1 MTCSDSLTALTLVAE
16 VKRMTSQSFNF
27 LFESLKLAML
37 VSGLAVMNP
46 VYPGVFMLA
55 ERLDVN
61 IITHPVGYTGA
72 GRELPVTVGIKAG
85 TPNSFEMVIPLLNAI
100 RVWNELIPTWGNVN
114 KTGSNVPPGQFDFES
129 VLLHELGHCIGLD
142 HPNLASESG
151 LSGADRDYTKTT
163 RGADGVYNLDPGTDG
178 VIGSNDDQRGDDV
191 NLHWFRKANNN
202 PFTIEPKVD
211 RTTYS
216 RDLFDLPPGHLY
228 AATGSL
234 RVANLFGLTNSE
246 AVMQQGIS
254 TGEAHRTLNADDVAT
269 LRLAMSGFDSLAGTT
284 DDYTVFLEFAGFTD
298 NADIVVRFGNA
309 QQTTFAACEISAVES
324 RSNSGHFVITKGD
337 IYFRDD
343 INWFFNQVD
352 ARTLPK
358 LVVAA
363 NGISSAMTLAQSEHL
378 LLDVSLVPTKES
390 LHNPADYWVRADT
403 PIGVFWLNERF
414 EFVRSEQPVRVHG
427 GPLIPINRF
436 PILNGLV
443 SSLPPGDYLVTFA
456 VDNNENG
463 IFEGSFQGTV
473 NITVVP

>member
-1 MTCSDSLTALTLVAE
+1 MTRSDSLATLILVTEMKRLTS
-16 VKRMTSQSFNF
+16 KTFHF
-27 LFESLKLAML
+27 LFGFLKLSML
-37 VSGLAVMNP
+37 MSGLAIMSP

-55 ERLDVN
+55 EKLDVN
-61 IITHPVGYTGA
+61 IITHPVGYARA

-114 KTGSNVPPGQFDFES
+114 KTDSNVPPGQFDFES

-142 HPNLASESG
+142 HPNLASESE

-163 RGADGVYNLDPGTDG
+163 RGADGVYNRDPGADG

-254 TGEAHRTLNADDVAT
+254 TGEAQRTLNADDVAT
-269 LRLAMSGFDSLAGTT
+269 LRLAMSGFDGLAGTT
-284 DDYTVFLEFAGFTD
+284 DDYTVFLEFFGFAD
-298 NADIVVRFGNA
+298 NADIVVSFDNT
-309 QQTTFAACEISAVES
+309 QTTFAACEISAVES
-324 RSNSGHFVITKGD
+324 RSNPGHFVITKGN

-352 ARTLPK
+352 AKTLPK
-358 LVVAA
+358 LVVTA
-363 NGISSAMTLAQSEHL
+363 NGISSAMTLTQSEHL
-378 LLDVSLVPTKES
+378 LLDVSLIPNAS
-390 LHNPADYWVRADT
+390 LNNPADYWVRADT
-403 PIGVFWLNERF
+403 PIGMFWLNERF
-414 EFVRSEQPVRVHG
+414 EFVRPEQPVRVHG
-427 GPLIPINRF
+427 GPLIPINRL

-463 IFEGSFQGTV
+463 IFEGNFQSSV
-473 NITVVP
+473 NITIVP

>member
-1 MTCSDSLTALTLVAE
+1 
-16 VKRMTSQSFNF
+16 
-27 LFESLKLAML
+27 ML
-37 VSGLAVMNP
+37 MSGLAVVNP

-61 IITHPVGYTGA
+61 VITHPFGYTGA

-85 TPNSFEMVIPLLNAI
+85 TPHSFEMEISLLNAI

-163 RGADGVYNLDPGTDG
+163 RGADGVYNLAPGADG
-178 VIGSNDDQRGDDV
+178 VIGSNDDERGDDV

-211 RTTYS
+211 RTTSYS

-228 AATGSL
+228 AATGSI

-254 TGEAHRTLNADDVAT
+254 TGEAQRTLNADDVAT
-269 LRLAMSGFDSLAGTT
+269 LRLAMSGFDGLAGTT

-298 NADIVVRFGNA
+298 NADIVIRFVDSSE
-309 QQTTFAACEISAVES
+309 TSFAACEIRAVES
-324 RSNSGHFVITKGD
+324 RPGHFVITRGD
-337 IYFRDD
+337 ISFRDD

-363 NGISSAMTLAQSEHL
+363 NGISSAMTQTQSEHL
-378 LLDVSLVPTKES
+378 LLDVSLIPNAS

-427 GPLIPINRF
+427 GPLIPIDQF